1 MNKGVFCLFEKPT
14 LRTKGKCN
22 REMFPFAVAQVCAIP
37 TDTCTAPIDQTGV
50 EVSAVQLPVFGDAQK
65 YQIRGFSLKCLSSCT
80 SVSQHYL
87 QTVAETTLRSTQEGF
102 WGCLASEMRQW
113 VLCSE
118 LVNPSSTGHWHGWG
132 IFWEL
137 WEYSCRERCEP
148 AGLNPATVGPHSL
161 GSAPVQ
167 IIQDGDSASGL
178 QDRREE
184 TLLWMVCM
192 HFDSPERREWWQ
204 KKEQKRKLWRVKVVI
219 DESKTL

>member
-102 WGCLASEMRQW
+102 WGSLALKWGSGCFALVPGWACKSLQYRSLTW
-113 VLCSE
+113 VGYI
-118 LVNPSSTGHWHGWG
+118 LVVVRIFLQGKMWTSWLEPSHSGTSQLGISPSSNHSGGWHC
-132 IFWEL
+132 L
-137 WEYSCRERCEP
+137 W
-148 AGLNPATVGPHSL
+148 
-161 GSAPVQ
+161 AP
-167 IIQDGDSASGL
+167 G
-178 QDRREE
+178 
-184 TLLWMVCM
+184 
-192 HFDSPERREWWQ
+192 
-204 KKEQKRKLWRVKVVI
+204 
-219 DESKTL
+219 